1 LTFSLGVHI
10 FPSGATEIALIGT
23 PEMVSGERQT
33 KGRLPMS
40 NTAVEHFGPVVVDS
54 AEGGFTPGLVEIGY
68 VAPRRRGRP
77 SDITALADAS
87 VQLGKPVVVRASKDR
102 FEAVKRAL
110 GLNKRFISA
119 IDRVPQ
125 EGEDAE
131 DGVLFVVSARLA
143 GNGSHED
150 TPTEVPTDIPG
161 ETPTEV
167 PAEAPPEVPLG
178 APADD
183 VEEQVLTA

>member
-1 LTFSLGVHI
+1 LSVFVI
-10 FPSGATEIALIGT
+10 ISGAPSST
-23 PEMVSGERQT
+23 PPRAVSLRVSSRSATSLRSVAAVRQT
-33 KGRLPMS
+33 L
-40 NTAVEHFGPVVVDS
+40 
-54 AEGGFTPGLVEIGY
+54 
-68 VAPRRRGRP
+68 RRWP
-77 SDITALADAS
+77 T
-87 VQLGKPVVVRASKDR
+87 VVRASETR

-110 GLNKRFISA
+110 GLNKRFIST

-125 EGEDAE
+125 EGEGAD
-131 DGVLFVVSARLA
+131 DGVLFVVSAQLA
-143 GNGSHED
+143 GNGTHED